1 VAQDRIQLDLRLDLS
16 SEPVTGE
23 LVPPGGPPTPFSGY
37 AGLIAALGRIS
48 GSGAAGTT
56 VPAPDGDDAEADR

>member
-1 VAQDRIQLDLRLDLS
+1 MDQARIHFDLQLDVGSR
-16 SEPVTGE
+16 PVTGE
-23 LVPPGGPPTPFSGY
+23 LVPRGGTPTPFTGY